1 MASLAAGARAETPYA
16 SKTDLVGGNVAKAA
30 PAANDEKFQQAET
43 RLRELGATHY
53 MLETWGPDNNR
64 YRFVCKMA
72 IGGNSEVNR
81 YFQAVDDDPM
91 QAMETVLRQVEEW
104 RSRPQPQ

>member
-1 MASLAAGARAETPYA
+1 MSG
-16 SKTDLVGGNVAKAA
+16 
-30 PAANDEKFQQAET
+30 ANDEKFRRTEM
-43 RLRELGATHY
+43 RLRDLGATHY

-72 IGGNSEVNR
+72 IGGNADVNR
-81 YFQAVDDDPM
+81 YFQAVDDDPW
-91 QAMETVLRQVEEW
+91 QAMETVLQQVEQW